1 MVFPFSLM
9 LATTVH
15 EKQRGHGIPLGRA
28 DYCNTL
34 AAWKLIVLFV
44 EMLNFFLILKFK
56 NSFEGK

>member
-1 MVFPFSLM
+1 M